1 MIKVLTVTS
10 ECAPLVKTGGL
21 ADVAGALPFAL
32 APLGIEMRTLLPG
45 YPGVMAA
52 MGTVRGK
59 GKVVLE
65 EADLFGGPA
74 QVIAAQ
80 ASGLDLLVLDAPH
93 LFARGGGP
101 YVDPEGRDWPD
112 NPERFAAL
120 SWIGAEIAGGT
131 MAGWQPDILHGH
143 DWQAGLAPWY
153 LRERHPQAGVGS
165 VMTIHNIAFQGKA
178 GANRLPGLRLRP
190 EGMTQDGFEFWGDIS
205 ALKAGLVAAD
215 KITTVSPTYA
225 GELLTPD
232 FGMGMD
238 GLLRARSD
246 VLSGILN
253 GVDLAAWTPPYKTPA
268 GKARFKAKL
277 RRHMG
282 LPDSDGPLCVVVS
295 RLTHQKGLDLLI
307 DALPRLIDRGGQ
319 VALLGSGEKGLEEAF
334 LRAADHPHVAVR
346 LGYDEALARL
356 LFDGG
361 DAILVPS
368 RFEPCGLTQMY
379 GLRFG
384 TLPLVAYTGGLVD
397 TVIDAT
403 PAGLRAGAATGVQ
416 FHPVTAEALSRALDQ
431 LCDLY
436 ARPELWLSL
445 QKNAMGHPV
454 GWDQTAADY
463 IELYQSFGHH
473 GSGPC
478 HTAQRRQRPHRV
490 PFKDRR

>member
-1 MIKVLTVTS
+1 MIRVLSVTS

-21 ADVAGALPFAL
+21 ADVAGALPLAL
-32 APLGIEMRTLLPG
+32 APLGVEMRTLLPG
-45 YPGVMAA
+45 YPSVME
-52 MGTVRGK
+52 TIPK

-65 EADLFGGPA
+65 EAELFGGPA
-74 QVIAAQ
+74 KVIAAK
-80 ASGLDLLVLDAPH
+80 AAGLDLLVLDAPH
-93 LFARGGGP
+93 LFAREGGP
-101 YVDPEGRDWPD
+101 YADAGGRDWPD

-120 SWIGAEIAGGT
+120 SWIGAEIAGGA
-131 MAGWQPDILHGH
+131 MAGWRPDILHGH
-143 DWQAGLAPWY
+143 DWQAGFAPWY
-153 LRERHPQAGVGS
+153 LREGHPGAGVGT

-178 GANRLPGLRLRP
+178 GADRLASLRLRP

-238 GLLRARSD
+238 GLLRARSG

-253 GVDLAAWTPPYKTPA
+253 GVDPAAWTPPYKTPA
-268 GKARFKAKL
+268 GKARHKAKL
-277 RRHMG
+277 RREMG
-282 LPDSDGPLCVVVS
+282 LPESDGPLCVVVS

-319 VALLGSGEKGLEEAF
+319 LALLGSGEKGLEEAF
-334 LRAADHPHVAVR
+334 LRATDHPQIAVR

-356 LFDGG
+356 LIEGG

-416 FHPVTAEALSRALDQ
+416 FHPVTADALARALDR

-436 ARPELWLSL
+436 AKPDLWLSL
-445 QKNAMGHPV
+445 QKNAMRHPV
-454 GWDQTAADY
+454 GWDQSAADY
-463 IELYQSFGHH
+463 LALYQSLG
-473 GSGPC
+473 
-478 HTAQRRQRPHRV
+478 RQ
-490 PFKDRR
+490 D